1 MPGLAWLFSLIRIV
15 YPTRFCIGL
24 IKYLLN
30 TKEKINITN
39 PTDIAVLI
47 TNAFLSSIA
56 VFISLAFSVIAT

>member
-1 MPGLAWLFSLIRIV
+1 LIRIV

-24 IKYLLN
+24 IKYLLK